1 MDTISKR
8 RKNKSN
14 FMIQFKIKELKEII
28 KLIDLRNSSDIS
40 IESHKK
46 RRDQLIS
53 ELEEEMVKLNDF
65 DNWKEWKN
73 FQIIK

>member
-1 MDTISKR
+1 
-8 RKNKSN
+8 
-14 FMIQFKIKELKEII
+14 MIQFKIKELKEII

-53 ELEEEMVKLNDF
+53 EIEKELVKLNYF

>member
-1 MDTISKR
+1 
-8 RKNKSN
+8 
-14 FMIQFKIKELKEII
+14 MIQFKIKELKETI
-28 KLIDLRNSSDIS
+28 KLIELKNSSDVS
-40 IESHKK
+40 IESYKK

-53 ELEEEMVKLNDF
+53 EIEDELVKLNDF

>member
-1 MDTISKR
+1 
-8 RKNKSN
+8 
-14 FMIQFKIKELKEII
+14 MIQFKIKELKEII

-53 ELEEEMVKLNDF
+53 EIEKELVKLNDF

>member
-1 MDTISKR
+1 
-8 RKNKSN
+8 
-14 FMIQFKIKELKEII
+14 MIQFKIKELKEII
-28 KLIDLRNSSDIS
+28 KLIDLRNSSDVS

-46 RRDQLIS
+46 KRDQLIFEIED
-53 ELEEEMVKLNDF
+53 ELVKLNDF

>member
-1 MDTISKR
+1 
-8 RKNKSN
+8 
-14 FMIQFKIKELKEII
+14 MIQFKIKELKETI
-28 KLIDLRNSSDIS
+28 KLIDLRNSSDVS

-53 ELEEEMVKLNDF
+53 EIEEELIKLEDF

-73 FQIIK
+73 FQIIY

>member
-1 MDTISKR
+1 
-8 RKNKSN
+8 
-14 FMIQFKIKELKEII
+14 MIQFRIKELKETI
-28 KLIDLRNSSDIS
+28 KLIDLRNSSDVS

-53 ELEEEMVKLNDF
+53 EIEEELIKLEDF

-73 FQIIK
+73 FQIIY

>member
-1 MDTISKR
+1 
-8 RKNKSN
+8 
-14 FMIQFKIKELKEII
+14 MIQFKIKELKETI
-28 KLIDLRNSSDIS
+28 KLIDLRNSSDVS

-53 ELEEEMVKLNDF
+53 EIEEELLKLKDF

-73 FQIIK
+73 F

>member
-1 MDTISKR
+1 
-8 RKNKSN
+8 
-14 FMIQFKIKELKEII
+14 MIQFKIKELKETI
-28 KLIDLRNSSDIS
+28 KLIDLRNSSDVS

-53 ELEEEMVKLNDF
+53 EIEDELVKLNDF

-73 FQIIK
+73 FQFFK

>member
-1 MDTISKR
+1 
-8 RKNKSN
+8 
-14 FMIQFKIKELKEII
+14 MIQSKIKELKEII

-53 ELEEEMVKLNDF
+53 EIEKELVKLNDF

-73 FQIIK
+73 FQF

>member
-1 MDTISKR
+1 
-8 RKNKSN
+8 
-14 FMIQFKIKELKEII
+14 MIQFKIKELKETI
-28 KLIDLRNSSDIS
+28 KLIDLRNSSDVS

-53 ELEEEMVKLNDF
+53 EIEDELVKLNDF

-73 FQIIK
+73 FQFSK

>member
-1 MDTISKR
+1 
-8 RKNKSN
+8 
-14 FMIQFKIKELKEII
+14 MIQFKIKEFKEII

-53 ELEEEMVKLNDF
+53 EIEKELVKLNDF

>member
-1 MDTISKR
+1 
-8 RKNKSN
+8 
-14 FMIQFKIKELKEII
+14 MIQFKIKELKEII

-46 RRDQLIS
+46 RRDQLIC
-53 ELEEEMVKLNDF
+53 ELEEELEKLNDF

-73 FQIIK
+73 FQICK

>member
-1 MDTISKR
+1 
-8 RKNKSN
+8 
-14 FMIQFKIKELKEII
+14 MIQFKIKELKETI
-28 KLIDLRNSSDIS
+28 KLIDLRNSSDVS
-40 IESHKK
+40 IESYKK

-53 ELEEEMVKLNDF
+53 EIEDELVKLNDF

>member
-1 MDTISKR
+1 
-8 RKNKSN
+8 
-14 FMIQFKIKELKEII
+14 MIQFKIKELKEII

>member
-1 MDTISKR
+1 
-8 RKNKSN
+8 
-14 FMIQFKIKELKEII
+14 MIQFKIKELKETI
-28 KLIDLRNSSDIS
+28 KLIDLRNSSDVS

-53 ELEEEMVKLNDF
+53 EIEDELVKLNDF

-73 FQIIK
+73 FQIIY

>member
-1 MDTISKR
+1 
-8 RKNKSN
+8 
-14 FMIQFKIKELKEII
+14 MIQFKIKELKETI
-28 KLIDLRNSSDIS
+28 KLIDLRNSSDVS

-53 ELEEEMVKLNDF
+53 EIEDELVKLNDF

>member
-1 MDTISKR
+1 
-8 RKNKSN
+8 
-14 FMIQFKIKELKEII
+14 MIQFKIKELKETI
-28 KLIDLRNSSDIS
+28 KLIDLINSSDIS

-53 ELEEEMVKLNDF
+53 EIEKELVKLNDF

>member
-1 MDTISKR
+1 
-8 RKNKSN
+8 
-14 FMIQFKIKELKEII
+14 MIQFKIKELKEII

-53 ELEEEMVKLNDF
+53 EIEKELVKLNDF

-73 FQIIK
+73 FQFFK

>member
-1 MDTISKR
+1 
-8 RKNKSN
+8 
-14 FMIQFKIKELKEII
+14 MIQFKIKELKETI
-28 KLIDLRNSSDIS
+28 KLIELKNSSDVS

-53 ELEEEMVKLNDF
+53 EIEDEVVKLNDF

>member
-1 MDTISKR
+1 VIF
-8 RKNKSN
+8 KNKSN

-28 KLIDLRNSSDIS
+28 KLIDLRNSSDVS

-46 RRDQLIS
+46 KRDQLIFEIED
-53 ELEEEMVKLNDF
+53 ELVKLNDF

>member
-1 MDTISKR
+1 
-8 RKNKSN
+8 
-14 FMIQFKIKELKEII
+14 MIQFKIKELKETI
-28 KLIDLRNSSDIS
+28 KLIDLRNSSDVS

-46 RRDQLIS
+46 KRDQLIFEIED
-53 ELEEEMVKLNDF
+53 ELVKLNDF

>member
-1 MDTISKR
+1 
-8 RKNKSN
+8 
-14 FMIQFKIKELKEII
+14 MIQFKIKELKETI
-28 KLIDLRNSSDIS
+28 KLIELKNSSDVS

-53 ELEEEMVKLNDF
+53 EIEDELVKLNDF

-73 FQIIK
+73 FQFFK

>member
-1 MDTISKR
+1 
-8 RKNKSN
+8 
-14 FMIQFKIKELKEII
+14 MIQFKIKELKEII

-53 ELEEEMVKLNDF
+53 EIEKELVKLNDF

-73 FQIIK
+73 FQIFK